1 MLEQGQGSKVNKQ
14 KAKEL
19 YKKAA
24 QQNNASAQLKLAQ
37 MILQELSPINQPGLE
52 TDHTATYAS
61 GSTSLMTE

>member
-37 MILQELSPINQPGLE
+37 MILQEL
-52 TDHTATYAS
+52 
-61 GSTSLMTE
+61 